1 MLVGVDGVVVRGIVV
16 GVFDIGGVVV
26 VVSGGVFPDGRMK
39 QKKNHFENEKTM

>member
-1 MLVGVDGVVVRGIVV
+1 MGVDGVVVRGIVV

-26 VVSGGVFPDGRMK
+26 VSGGVFTDGRMK